1 MKYLDATWP
10 TPEENLAADEAL
22 LEAVEAGAGP
32 VLRMFSPE
40 QPYVVLGYGN
50 QRAREVHLA
59 AAAAEGVPVLRRSS
73 GGGTVLLGAG
83 CLAYALVLPLEWH
96 PELAT
101 VTRTNRFIM
110 ERLRSALQP
119 SVPGTIAVEGH
130 TDLTLDGR
138 KFSGNAQRRRAGSVL
153 FHGTFLLSM
162 DLQAVTRLLPPP
174 SVEPAYRGGRPH
186 PDFLVNLP
194 LSAEAVKSLLRQAWK
209 AEVAWHLP
217 LDPAIGEWVRTRYGS
232 AEWHARR

>member
-22 LEAVEAGAGP
+22 LDAVEAGNGP
-32 VLRMFSPE
+32 VLRVFSPE
-40 QPYVVLGYGN
+40 RPYVVVGYGN
-50 QRAREVHLA
+50 HRAREVHLTS
-59 AAAAEGVPVLRRSS
+59 AAAEGVPVLRRSS

-119 SVPGTIAVEGH
+119 AVAGTLAVEGH

-153 FHGTFLLSM
+153 FHGTVLLSM
-162 DLQAVTRLLPPP
+162 DLEAVTRLLPPP
-174 SVEPAYRGGRPH
+174 SMEPAYRAGRPH

-194 LSAEAVKSLLRQAWK
+194 LTADGVKSLLRQAWE
-209 AEVAWHLP
+209 AEEAWRLP
-217 LDPAIGEWVRTRYGS
+217 LDQAVGEWVRTRYGS
-232 AEWHARR
+232 AEWHSRR